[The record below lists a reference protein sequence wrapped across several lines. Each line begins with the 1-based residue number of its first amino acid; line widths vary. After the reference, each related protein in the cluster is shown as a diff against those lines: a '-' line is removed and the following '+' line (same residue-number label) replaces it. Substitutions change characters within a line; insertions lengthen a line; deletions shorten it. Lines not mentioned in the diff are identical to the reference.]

1 MPDHHARISIAAPA
15 ADVFA
20 FLANPLNL
28 PRWQPSLREAF
39 RENES
44 GIRVIGGGVGAQ
56 GVAAHAR
63 FLVDHDARRLCW
75 AAEAGIGCAGDV
87 TVTETPEGTEVALD
101 LRLGPRAE
109 RPEAVHRWTGDP
121 ALDIEAAIR
130 ASLEAVRRH
139 CEGVV
144 QGVTLVSGGSQA
156 DPARAP
162 LRDSRAYG
170 TSVEPDQG

>member
-1 MPDHHARISIAAPA
+1 MADHHARIIIAAPA
-15 ADVFA
+15 AEVFA
-20 FLANPLNL
+20 FIANPMNL

-39 RENES
+39 REDEAR
-44 GIRVIGGGVGAQ
+44 IRVIGGGVGAQ

-63 FLVDHDARRLCW
+63 FLVEHEARRLCW

-87 TVTETPEGTEVALD
+87 TVTETPDGAEVALE

-109 RPEAVHRWTGDP
+109 RPEAVRRWTGDA
-121 ALDIEAAIR
+121 ALDIAAAMQ

-139 CEGVV
+139 CEGAV
-144 QGVTLVSGGSQA
+144 QGVTLVSGGTQS
-156 DPARAP
+156 DPSTAP

-170 TSVEPDQG
+170 TSVEPDRG